1 MTYAASKVP
10 PSNQFVSPSLE
21 IAIVKKT
28 AVIIDTSS
36 GMVNTKGILCAKNID
51 SNTNT
56 GATNMAIC
64 NVEPI
69 AISTAIFTL
78 FLYKP

>member
-1 MTYAASKVP
+1 
-10 PSNQFVSPSLE
+10 
-21 IAIVKKT
+21 
-28 AVIIDTSS
+28 
-36 GMVNTKGILCAKNID
+36 MVNTKGILCAKNID

-78 FLYKP
+78 FYKP

>member
-36 GMVNTKGILCAKNID
+36 GMVNTKGIL
-51 SNTNT
+51 SY
-56 GATNMAIC
+56 
-64 NVEPI
+64 EEHR
-69 AISTAIFTL
+69 
-78 FLYKP
+78 